1 MQLFNRPRVSV
12 TLSEDLAFIHPNI
25 PEDTPSRDPLVTGTV
40 LVSLP
45 NPKAVSTIV
54 VELVG
59 LTDISAGPSWPHEST
74 ETIHKELAIDLHGEE
89 LPAGK
94 HAFNFSFL
102 LPSNTAPY
110 QRCQYGRTRHSGT
123 SLNTG

>member
-1 MQLFNRPRVSV
+1 MPLFNRPRVSV
-12 TLSEDLAFIHPNI
+12 TLGEDMAFIHPNI
-25 PEDTPSRDPLVTGTV
+25 IEDLPSRDPLVTGTV

-45 NPKAVSTIV
+45 SPKAVSTIT

-59 LTDISAGPSWPHEST
+59 LTDVSAGPSWSHEST
-74 ETIHKELAIDLHGEE
+74 ETINKKLAIDLHGEE

-102 LPSNTAPY
+102 LPSNTAPF
-110 QRCQYGRTRHSGT
+110 QRCTYGRTRHSGT
-123 SLNTG
+123 YLCR